1 MSFAESKRTNFK
13 LDLLKLKDFK
23 MSKVGE
29 WTPLSGLNITD
40 RYAFLQGKS
49 FLFFLCYTQGP
60 EILFTKTVLPNSIMI
75 YWEYILGYLTEASC
89 SGKISRRHVF

>member
-49 FLFFLCYTQGP
+49 FLFFLCYTH
-60 EILFTKTVLPNSIMI
+60 TVLQDGQFTALKEREFFGDFKDFEQF
-75 YWEYILGYLTEASC
+75 YA
-89 SGKISRRHVF
+89 